1 MIISTLVLLKAS
13 HGQSIRRDLF
23 TGLREWLDD
32 IQSWPGTV
40 FSFLG
45 GKEREGCV
53 FNMFLETVQIHSS
66 QSWLN
71 AQDFI
76 ISADVSPSIHLHQQ
90 PHHTMLLP
98 DLLCDV
104 NMTEA
109 TVPLQPSVTHLQ
121 GHSHHTLPQSAYV
134 SSSPMWERVKIILP
148 TAKTLPLL
156 VSLLVMLKSHRD
168 GELGRKQNTLRR
180 QWSPRAQAQGGG
192 VCQGQESLV
201 ASRDQKTEFFILFH
215 FH

>member
-23 TGLREWLDD
+23 TGLRERLDD
-32 IQSWPGTV
+32 IQSRPGTV

-45 GKEREGCV
+45 GKEREGSV

-90 PHHTMLLP
+90 PHHIMLLP

-104 NMTEA
+104 NRTEA

-134 SSSPMWERVKIILP
+134 SSSPMWENI
-148 TAKTLPLL
+148 TNC
-156 VSLLVMLKSHRD
+156 
-168 GELGRKQNTLRR
+168 QNTATTGKLTDDAEKPQRR
-180 QWSPRAQAQGGG
+180 RTRSKTEHAKKAMVTKNTGPGRGCVPRAG
-192 VCQGQESLV
+192 VTGKNGV
-201 ASRDQKTEFFILFH
+201 FH
-215 FH
+215 FISFSLIKI